1 MIVLS
6 DEFGVKIEKIEETYK
21 SPSISPF
28 DFINSINYTKEHLI
42 VDDWSEKQYLPF
54 IVNKGLSYSADTVI
68 PANEMNSRP
77 HLEKSLQ
84 YSFLINIIRSRKRF
98 NKWIKPEKIEAL
110 EVIKDYYGY
119 STKKAQEVLP
129 ILSKEQLNTIKQ
141 KLQKGG
147 VDDQ

>member
-1 MIVLS
+1 MLS
-6 DEFGVKIEKIEETYK
+6 DEFGVKVEKIEETYK

-28 DFINSINYTKEHLI
+28 EFLNSINHTKENLI
-42 VDDWSEKQYLPF
+42 VDEWSEKQYIPF

-77 HLEKSLQ
+77 HLDKLLQ

-129 ILSKEQLNTIKQ
+129 ILSKEQLNTLKQ

-147 VDDQ
+147 VDEQ

>member
-1 MIVLS
+1 MLS
-6 DEFGVKIEKIEETYK
+6 DEFGVKVEKIEETYK

-28 DFINSINYTKEHLI
+28 EFLNSINHTKKNLI
-42 VDDWSEKQYLPF
+42 VDEWSEKQYLPF

-77 HLEKSLQ
+77 HLDKLLQ

-129 ILSKEQLNTIKQ
+129 ILSKEQLNTLKQ

-147 VDDQ
+147 VDEQ

>member
-1 MIVLS
+1 MNKLTE
-6 DEFGVKIEKIEETYK
+6 EFGSSVLEEIEIYK

-28 DFINSINYTKEHLI
+28 DFINSINHTKSNLI
-42 VDDWSEKQYLPF
+42 VDEWSEKQYVPF
-54 IVNKGLSYSADTVI
+54 LVNKGLSYSADTVI
-68 PANEMNSRP
+68 PANEMNSRS
-77 HLEKSLQ
+77 HLDKMLQ
-84 YSFLINIIRSRKRF
+84 YHFLINIIRSRKRF

-129 ILSKEQLNTIKQ
+129 ILSKEQLNTLKQ

-147 VDDQ
+147 VDEQ

>member
-1 MIVLS
+1 MLS

-28 DFINSINYTKEHLI
+28 DFINSINHTKEHLI
-42 VDDWSEKQYLPF
+42 VDDWSERQYLPF

-77 HLEKSLQ
+77 HLDKSLQ

-129 ILSKEQLNTIKQ
+129 ILSKEQLNTLKQ

-147 VDDQ
+147 VDEQ

>member
-1 MIVLS
+1 MLS
-6 DEFGVKIEKIEETYK
+6 EEFGVNTERIEETYK

-28 DFINSINYTKEHLI
+28 DFINSINHTKEHLI
-42 VDDWSEKQYLPF
+42 VDEWSEKQYLPF

-77 HLEKSLQ
+77 HLDKSLQ

-129 ILSKEQLNTIKQ
+129 ILSKEQLNTLKQ

-147 VDDQ
+147 VDEQ

>member
-1 MIVLS
+1 MK
-6 DEFGVKIEKIEETYK
+6 DKEEVYK
-21 SPSISPF
+21 QSAISPF
-28 DFINSINYTKEHLI
+28 DFINSINHTKEHLI
-42 VDDWSEKQYLPF
+42 VDEWSEKQYLPF
-54 IVNKGLSYSADTVI
+54 IVNKGLSYSSDTVI

-77 HLEKSLQ
+77 HLDKSLQ

-147 VDDQ
+147 VDD

>member
-1 MIVLS
+1 MLS
-6 DEFGVKIEKIEETYK
+6 EEFGVKIERIEETYK

-28 DFINSINYTKEHLI
+28 DFINSINHTKEHLI
-42 VDDWSEKQYLPF
+42 VDEWSEKQYLPF

-77 HLEKSLQ
+77 HLDKSLQ

-129 ILSKEQLNTIKQ
+129 ILSKEQLNTLKQ

-147 VDDQ
+147 VDEQ

>member
-1 MIVLS
+1 MLS
-6 DEFGVKIEKIEETYK
+6 EEFGVKIERIEETYK

-28 DFINSINYTKEHLI
+28 DFINSINHTKEHLI
-42 VDDWSEKQYLPF
+42 VDEWSEKQY
-54 IVNKGLSYSADTVI
+54 ISYVVNKGLSYSADTVI

-77 HLEKSLQ
+77 HLDKLLQ

-129 ILSKEQLNTIKQ
+129 ILSKEQLNTLKQ

-147 VDDQ
+147 VDEQ